1 MHELEIKRAKNL
13 IWLGANDYT
22 FEPKNM
28 TYINEKASIY
38 DNLILGAMRKYKDI
52 DLVDKVLQSYK
63 SLPQYPLF
71 TLLLW
76 IVFEDET
83 IEKLRHERK
92 TIDKIR
98 NDYAKYFL
106 EKYDRTSPKS
116 MKDEFKLAMACRILG
131 IPLKLGPY
139 GESLLKEILSLKN
152 LETKDQMVK
161 FNNII
166 KERFHIE
173 SGNIDKKVNEIIKN
187 KNRKNFKDEEDEENL
202 REQFGIGAAEFNR
215 NILQDE
221 KEKKKDKSRIIY
233 RTSNKSKEN
242 MSIYIEDNYGRSII
256 SERKKKLL
264 EDLICTGNHKG
275 QKLHFTDGI
284 LPESMIDSYRQKQ
297 VDMQKNKNKKYYENN
312 ISRINRNINKLSN
325 TIKNAILTELEYS
338 KQKSRY
344 GILNPNLI
352 WRNQYLQDQKVFYKE
367 YKDDFGDISVD
378 ILLDA
383 SASQQNR
390 QEEVSTQ
397 GYIIAESFK
406 RAHIKSRIWSFTSLR
421 GHTILKIL
429 KDFNSNDNL
438 NIFNYFASASNRDG
452 LAIKTILT
460 LQDSIDVKNKILIVL
475 SDGKPN
481 DERIKINTLT
491 LEKTKQYSGD
501 FAVNDTAMEVRKGR
515 QEGKSILGVFY
526 GEEDDAQSARVI
538 YGNNFA
544 KIKGPE
550 SFSDIVGRFLKEE
563 IKRS

>member
-1 MHELEIKRAKNL
+1 MHEIEIKRAKNL

-22 FEPKNM
+22 FEPKDAI
-28 TYINEKASIY
+28 YRNEKASIY
-38 DNLILGAMRKYKDI
+38 GNLILGAMRKYKDM
-52 DLVDKVLQSYK
+52 DLVEEFLQNYE

-76 IVFEDET
+76 IVFEEET
-83 IEKLRHERK
+83 FEKLKCKRK
-92 TIDKIR
+92 TLDIIR
-98 NDYAKYFL
+98 KDYAKYFV
-106 EKYDRTSPKS
+106 EKYSHSSPKN
-116 MKDEFKLAMACRILG
+116 MKDEFELAMANRMLD

-139 GESLLKEILSLKN
+139 GEILFNEIFSLKG
-152 LETKDQMVK
+152 LETKEQIIK
-161 FNNII
+161 FNQIL
-166 KERFHIE
+166 KDRFHIQ
-173 SGNIDKKVNEIIKN
+173 SGHIDKKVNKLLNKKN
-187 KNRKNFKDEEDEENL
+187 KKSFRDEDDEENL
-202 REQFGIGAAEFNR
+202 QEQFGIGAAEFNK

-221 KEKKKDKSRIIY
+221 EEKKKDKSRIIY
-233 RTSNKSKEN
+233 RSSNKSKEN
-242 MSIYIEDNYGRSII
+242 LSLYIEENFGRSIL
-256 SERKKKLL
+256 SDRKVKML
-264 EDLICTGNHKG
+264 EDLVCTGNHKG
-275 QKLHFTDGI
+275 QKLHFTDGL
-284 LPESMIDSYRQKQ
+284 LPDSMLDSYRQRQ
-297 VDMQKNKNKKYYENN
+297 VNRQKEHNIKYYENN

-397 GYIIAESFK
+397 GYIISESFK
-406 RAHIKSRIWSFTSLR
+406 RAKIKSRIWSFTSLR
-421 GHTILKIL
+421 GYTILKIL
-429 KDFNSNDNL
+429 KDFDSSDNM
-438 NIFNYFASASNRDG
+438 NVFNYFASASNRDG
-452 LAIKTILT
+452 LAIKTILS
-460 LQDSIDVKNKILIVL
+460 LQESIDVDNKILIVL

-491 LEKTKQYSGD
+491 LEKTRQYSGD
-501 FAVNDTAMEVRKGR
+501 FAVKDTAIEVRKGR

-526 GEEDDAQSARVI
+526 GEEEDAESARVI

-544 KIKGPE
+544 KINGPE

-563 IKRS
+563 IKRN